1 VDPLRDT
8 GSTCPEC
15 GTPRKLKARAS
26 RSFRT
31 LFGTFQFERPRLE
44 HCGCK
49 RRTMTLTALEP
60 YGKGLV
66 RCEAAWGAKIREQIA
81 RLPWSLWHGQVDKAL
96 GQLDDLASAIAPCH
110 GTYARCTQLGK
121 ALSALRTYSGHNRHG
136 IPHDGPR
143 YHDGE
148 AIATGVVASTVHEVV
163 SNRFGQKQPR
173 PWSKP
178 SAHLLLQTRVK
189 TRDGELG
196 AIFKRWYPDRDI
208 EGEERPAAA

>member
-1 VDPLRDT
+1 MALLSDGHDTLRALQRERRPQAPPLVDWVHL
-8 GSTCPEC
+8 
-15 GTPRKLKARAS
+15 
-26 RSFRT
+26 
-31 LFGTFQFERPRLE
+31 
-44 HCGCK
+44 
-49 RRTMTLTALEP
+49 TMTLTALEP

-66 RCEAAWGAKIREQIA
+66 RCEAAWGAKIRVQIA

-96 GQLDDLASAIAPCH
+96 GQFDDLASAIAPCN

-178 SAHLLLQTRVK
+178 GAHLLRQTRVK